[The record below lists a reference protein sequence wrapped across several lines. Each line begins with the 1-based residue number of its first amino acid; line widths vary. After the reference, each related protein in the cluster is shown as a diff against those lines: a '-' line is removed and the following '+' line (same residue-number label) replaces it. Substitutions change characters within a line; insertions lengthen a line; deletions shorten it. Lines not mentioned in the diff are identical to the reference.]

1 MPYDEAMTPRLA
13 RAVIAALVLATLT
26 AGAVY
31 FATSFRSPESGREEN
46 VAGDPAGGRTQAV
59 PPGGADPV
67 VAPGDPLIAGVP
79 EAPDIPLGDAH
90 RGLRKIGERIREAV
104 TADGTIGDD
113 EVPGVDLAGL
123 TQAQRRRFLDDA
135 VAFTCHCGCNQ
146 DLLECR
152 RDDVSCPISPGLRD
166 SLLAVAR
173 ARS

>member
-1 MPYDEAMTPRLA
+1 MNPRVA
-13 RAVIAALVLATLT
+13 RGLVLTLVAVALL

-31 FATSFRSPESGREEN
+31 FVRSFRPPASGREEN
-46 VAGDPAGGRTQAV
+46 VADAPAGGRTQAT
-59 PPGGADPV
+59 PPGGAEPV
-67 VAPGDPLIAGVP
+67 TAPGDPLVAGVP
-79 EAPDIPLGDAH
+79 EAPDIPPGEAH
-90 RGLRKIGERIREAV
+90 RGLKKIGERIREAV
-104 TADGTIGDD
+104 VADGTIGDD

-123 TQAQRRRFLDDA
+123 TQPQRRWFVDEA

-173 ARS
+173 SRS